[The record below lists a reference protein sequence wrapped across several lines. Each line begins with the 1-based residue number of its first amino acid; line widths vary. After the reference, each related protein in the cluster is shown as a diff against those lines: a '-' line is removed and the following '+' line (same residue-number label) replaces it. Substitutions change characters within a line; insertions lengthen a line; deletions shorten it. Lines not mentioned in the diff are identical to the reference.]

1 MSEEKGMTPEEW
13 EEEVK
18 EKLVSYIENFVG
30 IAKDCNMATKY
41 FHPVIEKYETHEEV
55 DDTKVNGVE
64 MRILFSFVEDI
75 NTKDINFD

>member
-64 MRILFSFVEDI
+64 MRILFSFIEDI

>member
-1 MSEEKGMTPEEW
+1 MSEEKGITPEEW

-41 FHPVIEKYETHEEV
+41 FHPVIEKYETHEEI

>member
-1 MSEEKGMTPEEW
+1 MVEENGMTPDQW

-41 FHPVIEKYETHEEV
+41 FHPVVEKYETHEEV
-55 DDTKVNGVE
+55 DNTKVNGVE
-64 MRILFSFVEDI
+64 MRILFSFVDSI
-75 NTKDINFD
+75 DTKNIDFD